1 MVDFRL
7 KGAGGTATAK
17 RFRTPVTYLEFCRFL
32 DTIKKLQYAELRV
45 NDAKTISHFLTFISD
60 AIAPI

>member
-17 RFRTPVTYLEFCRFL
+17 RFRTS
-32 DTIKKLQYAELRV
+32 I
-45 NDAKTISHFLTFISD
+45 
-60 AIAPI
+60 

>member
-17 RFRTPVTYLEFCRFL
+17 RFRTSKNTTKLSKFL
-32 DTIKKLQYAELRV
+32 IRRWYHHRGKITDIIKTGCQVKKIL
-45 NDAKTISHFLTFISD
+45 N
-60 AIAPI
+60 